1 MFYGQMNLIIEV
13 YLIYTVGESFRFH
26 LQIMS
31 SQNCMK
37 EIFKKIRIPLQSNR
51 DQSKQMAYWCKLRA
65 APLAATPYEEVK

>member
-1 MFYGQMNLIIEV
+1 MFCGQMNLIIEV

-37 EIFKKIRIPLQSNR
+37 EIFLKIGS
-51 DQSKQMAYWCKLRA
+51 
-65 APLAATPYEEVK
+65 PYNQTEV